1 VEILVSVNSSNRDVM
16 HFPTSEILHVP
27 HDVWGVFVSN
37 MMSLPFLFPFLVAYD
52 LVIACQIKIKKI
64 KKIHCNLF
72 NESVKNLK

>member
-1 VEILVSVNSSNRDVM
+1 M

-52 LVIACQIKIKKI
+52 LVIASQIKVKKN
-64 KKIHCNLF
+64 IHCNIF
-72 NESVKNLK
+72 NESAKNLK